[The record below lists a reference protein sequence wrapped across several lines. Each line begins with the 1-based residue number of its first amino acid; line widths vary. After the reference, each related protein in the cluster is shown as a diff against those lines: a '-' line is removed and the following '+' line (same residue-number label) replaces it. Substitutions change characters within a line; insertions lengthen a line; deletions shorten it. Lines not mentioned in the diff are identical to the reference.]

1 MLESEE
7 FKSAPYRVILSHIP
21 LNDNSWHGGRHAW
34 KHLCQQCENQG
45 INIMISGHIHKYRFY
60 DKGVHNQTFP
70 TVVIGADKFVDATA
84 DKESMT
90 IAIKNADGSVHK
102 EFKFPATK

>member
-1 MLESEE
+1 
-7 FKSAPYRVILSHIP
+7 
-21 LNDNSWHGGRHAW
+21 
-34 KHLCQQCENQG
+34 
-45 INIMISGHIHKYRFY
+45 MISGHIHKYRFY